1 MPSSGNNGPVTDAT
15 ALTMYGAAWCPDCR
29 RSKRLLDRLG
39 VAYAYRDVEDDAL
52 ALAEAE
58 SISGR
63 QSIPVILFPDGHHVV
78 EPSDKALQAD
88 LATAGL
94 LPG

>member
-1 MPSSGNNGPVTDAT
+1 MTDAT
-15 ALTMYGAAWCPDCR
+15 ALTLYGADWCPDCR
-29 RSKRLLDRLG
+29 RSKRLLDKLG
-39 VAYAYRDVEDDAL
+39 VTYDYRDVETDAV

-63 QSIPVILFPDGHHVV
+63 QSIPVILFPGGHHVV
-78 EPSDKALQAD
+78 EPSDKQLQAD